1 MIDYASMNAATQRS
15 KVRVFLADDHCVVR
29 KGLIAMLT
37 EEPDMEVVGESETG
51 LGASEGYRL
60 HRPDVLLLEP
70 RLLMPDGSD
79 VVTAIR
85 NEFPAAIILVLT
97 TFDGDDDIYR
107 AFRAGAKGYLLKN
120 ATFDQIVRAVRDL
133 HQGKTCVPAAVA
145 AKLAMRAESP
155 NLTQRE
161 LDVLELLVSGQANRE
176 IAKSLFV
183 SEETVKT
190 HVKNLLA
197 KLGAEDRTHAVTVAL
212 KRGLVRLK

>member
-1 MIDYASMNAATQRS
+1 MNEASQRS

-37 EEPDMEVVGESETG
+37 EQPDIEVVGESETG
-51 LGASEGYRL
+51 LGALDGYRL
-60 HRPDVLLLEP
+60 HRPDILLLEP

-85 NEFPAAIILVLT
+85 NEFPAAVILILT

-107 AFRAGAKGYLLKN
+107 AFQAGVRGYLLKT

-145 AKLAMRAESP
+145 AKLAMRSESP

-197 KLGAEDRTHAVTVAL
+197 KLGAEDRTHAVSVAL